1 MGKKCGRK
9 NATRRRV
16 KAMPSVELLLVIVG
30 LPRGTFY
37 YQLAVQSAEDKYADL
52 KRHIHDIYRRHK
64 GRYGYRRIAAA
75 IRHAGTPVN
84 HKKVSRLMA
93 KTGLKAVIWRRKYR
107 SFKGEV
113 GKIAPNI
120 LRRCFHAEKPNEKW
134 VTDVTEFN
142 VGGEKIYLSP
152 IMDLFNGEIVSYR
165 IQTRPTFDLAGE
177 ILKGAPE
184 KPRSSEKPILHSD
197 QGWQYQMFFDSDG
210 ILYGRIGGLNLNQD
224 KARQCCTG
232 LNLIHYT
239 TTIESS

>member
-1 MGKKCGRK
+1 
-9 NATRRRV
+9 
-16 KAMPSVELLLVIVG
+16 
-30 LPRGTFY
+30 
-37 YQLAVQSAEDKYADL
+37 
-52 KRHIHDIYRRHK
+52 
-64 GRYGYRRIAAA
+64 
-75 IRHAGTPVN
+75 
-84 HKKVSRLMA
+84 MA
-93 KTGLKAVIWRRKYR
+93 KTGLKAVIRRRKYR

-165 IQTRPTFDLAGE
+165 IQIRPTFDLAGE

-197 QGWQYQMFFDSDG
+197 QGWQYQMFFYS
-210 ILYGRIGGLNLNQD
+210 GLNLNQD
-224 KARQCCTG
+224 KAMKPQTVQIVRQGEATPYWFKFNPLYNNDRIKLKLKG
-232 LNLIHYT
+232 LSLVQYRIQ
-239 TTIESS
+239 SLKAA